1 MTDEI
6 KKAIRGA
13 GGGGGGGGKGGGQG
27 HTPVEAPDSLRSRA
41 YARLLDLVCEGEI
54 EGLAEGMQSIY
65 LDETPL
71 QNPNGTY
78 NFNNTSVQFVPGTQG
93 QSPIPGFPATENEIS
108 VSTELKQDNPLV
120 RTVNNSDVD
129 FVRIRVSVPALTKLE
144 DNGDLNG
151 TSVRYAVDV
160 QSDGGGY
167 VPQVIDSSWRDG
179 TVTIS
184 NSDTLAQS
192 TVNGYQMSI
201 IVKDQSASFTVEY
214 RKQGTSTW
222 LTDGI
227 SRSDNKISLG
237 KFGSIDFGDFL
248 SGDIYTMPPQDELAK
263 YEMRIVVSSGT
274 ASISSGTTNSG
285 VTTATISGKT
295 TSKYERSHII
305 KLYGDPPWDVR
316 LRRITADST
325 SAKLSNRTF
334 FESYTEI
341 IDGKLRYPNSAV
353 IGMRIDSEQFQ
364 NIPKRSY
371 DLKMLRIQVPSNYD
385 PEARTYDGVW
395 DGTFKTAWSDNPA
408 WCFYDLVTN
417 SRYGLG
423 DFIDTSQ
430 VDKFT
435 LFAIGQYCDELV
447 PDGQGG
453 TEPRFTC
460 NIYLQTREEAYNVVN
475 AMASIFRGMPYWSS
489 GAITLGYDAPV
500 DPIYQFTNANVVDG
514 AFTYSGSAAKARHTV
529 ALVTWNDPDDFYRR
543 KVEYVEDADAIARY
557 GVVQRDV
564 VAIGCTSRGQANRVG
579 RYLLNTEQS
588 ETEMVT
594 FTTGLEG
601 YPMRPSDVIQVADE
615 MRAGERLGGRV
626 TTSTVSTVGIDKDLT
641 SVTNIESGT
650 ISVVMPDG
658 TLETKNIGSVSSSS
672 IVIEGSF
679 STAPNDNT
687 IYMVQTSSVQYQLYR
702 VVSLVEKTDGVEVTA
717 LQHNPNKYAEVEQGL
732 NLPERTITTLS
743 AVPES
748 PINLSVAEALYENG
762 TQIEVQVSLSWEPV
776 RGATGYIV
784 AYKVGDRNFV
794 TLPQTSSNNIEIQ
807 NALEGQYTFRVQAVN
822 AIGRRSTA
830 SILNEEIYGK
840 TLPPGD
846 VQNFSVNV
854 VGSEAHF
861 TWDAVTDLDLAYY
874 KIRYNRAT
882 TGATYENSTDALPK
896 VPRPATTAT
905 LPARTGTYF
914 IKAVD
919 KSDFQSE
926 NAAEIV
932 TIVDSIAGLNV
943 VETLTEHP
951 DFAGSKTDV
960 VATASGS
967 LILDTDLLFDSAEG
981 DFDDF
986 NGLFDGG
993 GGSVSSS
1000 GTYDFENIVDLGGIY
1015 TSRVTAQLD
1024 QVRVDYVGLFD
1035 DATGLFDDRQGQ
1047 FDGASD
1053 AQDDVNAQ
1061 LYVSTTRDDPN
1072 GTPTWS
1078 EYRLFQVGD
1087 YTARGLRFR
1096 AKLISN
1102 NSQSTPRVDFLQV
1115 TVDMPDRV
1123 LADSDIES
1131 GAGSKVVS
1139 FSPAFKA
1146 TPSIGIAAQNLQQ
1159 GDYYT
1164 ITAKSASSFT
1174 ITFYNASDV
1183 AVDRTF
1189 DYVARGYG
1197 EEAA

>member
-6 KKAIRGA
+6 RKAIRGS
-13 GGGGGGGGKGGGQG
+13 GGGGGGKDGGGG
-27 HTPVEAPDSLRSRA
+27 GRTPVEAPDSLRSRA
-41 YARLLDLVCEGEI
+41 YARVLDLVCEGEI
-54 EGLAEGMQSIY
+54 EGLTDGLQSIY
-65 LDETPL
+65 LNETPL
-71 QNPNGTY
+71 QNPNGTF
-78 NFNNTSVQFVPGTQG
+78 NFNNTSVNFVPGTQA
-93 QSPIPGFPATENEIS
+93 QDPIPGFPATENEIA
-108 VSTELKQDNPLV
+108 VSTELTKENPLV
-120 RTVNNSDVD
+120 RTINNSDVD
-129 FVRIRVSVPALTKLE
+129 FVRVRVSVPTLTKLE

-151 TSVRYAVDV
+151 TSVSYAIDV
-160 QSDGGGY
+160 QSDGGGF
-167 VPQVIDSSWRDG
+167 VPQPIGSVWRDG

-184 NSDTLAQS
+184 NGNTLAQS

-201 IVKDQSASFTVEY
+201 IVRDQSASFTVQY

-222 LTDGI
+222 LTEGI
-227 SRSDNKISLG
+227 ARSDNTINLG
-237 KFGSIDFGDFL
+237 KFASIDLGDFL
-248 SGDIYTMPPQDELAK
+248 SGDVYTMPPQDELAR

-274 ASISSGTTNSG
+274 ASISSGSTNAG
-285 VTTATISGKT
+285 TTTATISGKT
-295 TSKYERSHII
+295 TSKYERSHIV

-316 LRRITADST
+316 VRRITADST
-325 SAKLSNRTF
+325 TGRLSNKTF
-334 FESYTEI
+334 WESYTEI

-353 IGMRIDSEQFQ
+353 IGVRVDSEQFQ
-364 NIPKRSY
+364 NIPRRSY

-385 PEARTYDGVW
+385 PETRTYTGVW
-395 DGTFKTAWSDNPA
+395 DGTFKIAWTDNPA

-417 SRYGLG
+417 KRYGLG

-447 PDGQGG
+447 PDGRGG

-475 AMASIFRGMPYWSS
+475 AMASIFRGMPYWAS
-489 GAITLGYDAPV
+489 GAITLGYDAPS

-514 AFTYSGSAAKARHTV
+514 LFTYSGSAAKARHSV
-529 ALVTWNDPDDFYRR
+529 ALVTWNDPEDFYRR
-543 KVEYVEDADAIARY
+543 KVEYVEDVDAIARY

-564 VAIGCTSRGQANRVG
+564 VAIGCTSQGQANRVG

-626 TTSTVSTVGIDKDLT
+626 TSATTSTVGVDKDL
-641 SVTNIESGT
+641 SGIEGVTDGT
-650 ISVVMPDG
+650 ISVIMPDG

-679 STAPNDNT
+679 STAPDNNT
-687 IYMVQTSSVQYQLYR
+687 IYMVQTSNVQYQLYR
-702 VVSLVEKTDGVEVTA
+702 VVSLVEKKDGVEVTA
-717 LQHNPNKYAEVEQGL
+717 LQHNPNKYAEVEQDL

-743 AVPES
+743 ATPES
-748 PINLSVAEALYENG
+748 PENLTTAEALYENG
-762 TQIEVQVSLSWEPV
+762 TQIEVQVNLSWEPV

-794 TLPQTSSNNIEIQ
+794 TLPQTSSTSIELQ
-807 NALEGQYTFRVQAVN
+807 NAIEGQYTFRVQAVN
-822 AIGRRSTA
+822 AIGRRSTPA
-830 SILNEEIYGK
+830 IHNAEIYGK
-840 TLPPGD
+840 TLPPAD
-846 VQNFSVNV
+846 VENFSVNV
-854 VGSEAHF
+854 VGSESHF
-861 TWDAVTDLDLAYY
+861 TWEAVPDLDLSYY

-882 TGATYENSTDALPK
+882 TGATYENSTDAFPK
-896 VPRPATTAT
+896 VPRPATSAT

-919 KSDFQSE
+919 KSGFQSE
-926 NAAEIV
+926 NATEIV
-932 TIVDSIAGLNV
+932 TIIDSIAGLNV

-951 DFAGSKTDV
+951 DFAGAKTDV
-960 VATASGS
+960 VATDSS
-967 LILDTDLLFDSAEG
+967 LILNTTLEFDSAEG

-986 NGLFDGG
+986 LGLFDGG

-1000 GTYDFENIVDLGGIY
+1000 GTYDFDNVVDLGGIY
-1015 TSRVTAQLD
+1015 TSRVTALLD

-1035 DATGLFDDRQGQ
+1035 DASGLFDDRLGQ

-1053 AQDDVNAQ
+1053 AQDDVNAE

-1078 EYRLFQVGD
+1078 DYRLFQVGD

-1096 AKLISN
+1096 CRLVSN
-1102 NSQSTPRVDFLQV
+1102 NTQSTPRVDFLQV

-1123 LADSDIES
+1123 LAESDIDS

-1197 EEAA
+1197 EQAA